1 MNRVMIFAYWDKD
14 GVIDDYV
21 LHYLKKA
28 KSVADK
34 IIFSADCDIKPEEL
48 PKLENIVTHTINGRH
63 GEYDFGSYKRG
74 YLYAKENGFFDNADE
89 LIFCNDSCFGPF
101 YDFENYFNKI
111 DRTKCDYWGMNF
123 NKQFDNHLGSYFIV
137 FGKNVFLSDVFSDF
151 INNIKHQENKQDVV
165 MEYEIVITEY
175 LHKHGFNYDY
185 CYKFPGS
192 FRIYNTIFKEIE
204 KRQYPFFKKSM
215 LVNQFGFIVKWAV
228 NNMRKDIK
236 SDYPFEDIIKYY
248 ERINKD
254 TPFKVKFKN
263 FLKMW
268 IPYFIIIPRV
278 KDRIYLFNRWI
289 EWR

>member
-1 MNRVMIFAYWDKD
+1 
-14 GVIDDYV
+14 
-21 LHYLKKA
+21 
-28 KSVADK
+28 
-34 IIFSADCDIKPEEL
+34 
-48 PKLENIVTHTINGRH
+48 
-63 GEYDFGSYKRG
+63 
-74 YLYAKENGFFDNADE
+74 
-89 LIFCNDSCFGPF
+89 
-101 YDFENYFNKI
+101 
-111 DRTKCDYWGMNF
+111 
-123 NKQFDNHLGSYFIV
+123 
-137 FGKNVFLSDVFSDF
+137 
-151 INNIKHQENKQDVV
+151 
-165 MEYEIVITEY
+165 
-175 LHKHGFNYDY
+175 
-185 CYKFPGS
+185 
-192 FRIYNTIFKEIE
+192 
-204 KRQYPFFKKSM
+204 M